1 MKKVNWAKILI
12 VKAFCRIRWK
22 SNRLASSGWNLF
34 RTFSNESK
42 GEIFFDPNKSGV
54 CHFEKKIH
62 NYFFKVVSFSGN
74 RHELINPS
82 RVPTIRITMKQSRI
96 SFDHV
101 TQKMSNGGFVYSS
114 CGFFSQKKI
123 FFGEN
128 K

>member
-1 MKKVNWAKILI
+1 MKVKEKSFSIQTRVEIVIL
-12 VKAFCRIRWK
+12 K
-22 SNRLASSGWNLF
+22 
-34 RTFSNESK
+34 
-42 GEIFFDPNKSGV
+42 
-54 CHFEKKIH
+54 KKIH

-114 CGFFSQKKI
+114 CGFFTKKN